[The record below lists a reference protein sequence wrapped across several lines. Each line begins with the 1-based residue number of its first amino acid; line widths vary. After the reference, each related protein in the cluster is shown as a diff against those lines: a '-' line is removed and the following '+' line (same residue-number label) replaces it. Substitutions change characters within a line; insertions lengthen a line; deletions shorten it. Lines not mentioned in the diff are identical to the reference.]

1 MAALL
6 DRFLPVGISN
16 LLRQSTR
23 FSHSFHVGGSSK
35 KSPGDSSM
43 STAKF
48 RSRIATRTEENKN
61 TYTNNSENTGFFG
74 YQKNSDIFKEN
85 AVPSADDP
93 YNFEEEKWIT
103 EKTLNQNR
111 ESLKNYENEKKHM
124 DRLID
129 KNSAQAKDPHKEPF
143 EDEAM
148 KRIAEIDNKKRALS
162 EIHVKPKKNLNSI
175 VSKATPFTV
184 DTSSQRRSEAD
195 GYKNA
200 EETCSNK
207 SKSDDR
213 TSVDVWRASQPIEP
227 KKEDLVRQDSD
238 QKDQILDQ
246 WLSRDRDGN
255 ATITEDVDAEDR
267 EDSSRMSQSTVG
279 ANDFKTTVAKPNI
292 VENPQNQ
299 NEEEEENELHK
310 IHMLQ
315 SLQALQ
321 YMKKVRLPPID
332 ELRDKM
338 VFLPPPKNP
347 NIKKTL
353 IFDMDET
360 LIH

>member
-1 MAALL
+1 
-6 DRFLPVGISN
+6 
-16 LLRQSTR
+16 
-23 FSHSFHVGGSSK
+23 
-35 KSPGDSSM
+35 M